1 MTDLLGRLR
10 VAQKF
15 QLIAVFALIAAGI
28 PAGLY
33 IRSTAAA
40 VDISASEVAGAGPL
54 VELLDVVVAVQEARG
69 RHALVLAGHPD
80 QQAAL
85 DGAFARAA
93 TRGEE
98 LAKHLAA
105 GGDRFAGTSAGLQ
118 ALDADLQ
125 ALKSDIASNALDASA
140 SFERFTAL
148 ISAYYSVLDVLH
160 DESAY
165 TYTPFVDVYHMQ
177 NLVAVTTPHVLE
189 LQGQMRTRAL
199 HYAVSGNSDP
209 VLAGRLHSLLTLE
222 NEAMAVNDRE
232 LAKILALRPELLE
245 EYETLEA
252 EIESQ
257 RATTRESLQAQLDG
271 APVPDDVV
279 AYFEQFT
286 AVMDK
291 QRAFAAHAA
300 EDMKATSAA
309 NLEAAR
315 SALISTSVTLL
326 ALLSVLALVLWKIS
340 GSVNRAVAHSVK
352 VAGRIAA
359 LQLDN
364 RIDVTSSDELGQ
376 LSAALVKMQTELRDR
391 IEREREIATEN
402 ARVRNALDVATSG
415 MMIADTT
422 GKIVY
427 MNPAVTRT
435 LMEGEQA
442 MRERMPDFRVS
453 KVLGSNFDAFH
464 RDPAH
469 QRALVPALK
478 ETHKARLKLG
488 NMHFELAASP
498 MFDSENQRIGTA
510 LEWMDRTADTDF
522 RHGLRNV
529 AQKAAA
535 GILTAR
541 VQVTTADER
550 YVELANIFNSLMDLT
565 STAISEVQATMAALA
580 AGDLTVRSKAEMMG
594 SFGELNSNA
603 NGTADALAQAI
614 GEVQVAVNAISSA
627 AAEIASGNMD
637 LSKRTEQAAA
647 NIEETAAAMEEMTA
661 TVKQSAEHAMQ
672 AKQLASRAAEVA
684 TAGGGTV
691 DEVVRLMRDIEDSSR
706 RMADIT
712 TTIDGIAFQTNIL
725 ALNAA
730 VEAARAGEQGRGFA
744 VVASEVRA
752 LAQRSA
758 TAAKEI
764 AQLINE
770 SVTKISEG
778 ATVAQRAGNTMHEI
792 VGSSR
797 KVADIITE
805 ITAATVEQA
814 KGLGEVNNAVTQMD
828 QATQANS
835 ALVEEMAASAQSMS
849 DQAEQLSEIASR
861 FVLPEGSG
869 R

>member
-1 MTDLLGRLR
+1 MTDLLGHLR
-10 VAQKF
+10 VARKF
-15 QLIAVFALIAAGI
+15 QLIAAFAFIAAGI

-33 IRSTAAA
+33 LRSTASA

-54 VELLDVVVAVQEARG
+54 IELLDVVVAVQEARG
-69 RHALVLAGHPD
+69 RHALVLAGYPD
-80 QQAAL
+80 QQASL
-85 DGAFARAA
+85 DAAFAKTAEHRALL
-93 TRGEE
+93 TKSLE
-98 LAKHLAA
+98 A
-105 GGDRFAGTSAGLQ
+105 GGDRFAGTRSGLESV
-118 ALDADLQ
+118 DADLQ
-125 ALKSDIASNALDASA
+125 SLQQEIASGGLDKDS
-140 SFERFTAL
+140 SFARFTAL
-148 ISAYYSVLDVLH
+148 ISSYYQVLDVLH

-165 TYTPFVDVYHMQ
+165 TYTPFVDVYHIQ
-177 NLVAVTTPHVLE
+177 NLVSVTTPHVLE

-199 HYAVSGNSDP
+199 HYAVGGNADP
-209 VLAGRLHSLLTLE
+209 LLAGRLHSLLLLE
-222 NEAMAVNDRE
+222 DEAMAVNDRE
-232 LAKILALRPELLE
+232 LAKVLALRPELNE
-245 EYETLEA
+245 AYGALEA
-252 EIESQ
+252 EIEAS
-257 RATTRESLQAQLDG
+257 RTSVREALQAQLDG
-271 APVPDDVV
+271 APVPNDVV

-286 AVMDK
+286 AVMER
-291 QRAFAAHAA
+291 QRQFAARAA
-300 EDMKATSAA
+300 DDMKAMSAA
-309 NLEAAR
+309 NLERAN
-315 SALISTSVTLL
+315 SALLSTSL
-326 ALLSVLALVLWKIS
+326 ALLGLLSLLALVLWKIA
-340 GSVNRAVAHSVK
+340 GSLNRAIAHSVK
-352 VAGRIAA
+352 VANRIAE

-364 RIDVTSSDELGQ
+364 RIEATSSDELGQ
-376 LSAALVKMQTELRDR
+376 LSTALSRMQSELRER
-391 IEREREIATEN
+391 IEREREVATEN

-415 MMIADTT
+415 MMIADNG
-422 GKIVY
+422 GKVVY
-427 MNPAVTRT
+427 LNPAVTRA
-435 LMEGEQA
+435 LAAGEQA
-442 MRERMPDFRVS
+442 MRERVPEFRAS
-453 KVLGSNFDAFH
+453 KVLGSDFDPVHA
-464 RDPAH
+464 DPLGNGV
-469 QRALVPALK
+469 RMSGLK

-488 NMHFELAASP
+488 HMHFELAASP
-498 MFDSENQRIGTA
+498 MFDAEGQRIGTA

-541 VQVTTADER
+541 VQVNANEER
-550 YVELANIFNSLMDLT
+550 YAELANIFNSLMDLT
-565 STAISEVQATMAALA
+565 STAISEVQRTMAALA
-580 AGDLTVRSKAEMMG
+580 AGDLTVRSKADMMG

-603 NGTADALAQAI
+603 NGTADALAKAI
-614 GEVQVAVNAISSA
+614 GEVQVAVSAISSA

-684 TAGGGTV
+684 TTGGGTV

-770 SVTKISEG
+770 SVAKISEG
-778 ATVAQRAGNTMHEI
+778 ATVAQRAGDTMHEI

-861 FVLPEGSG
+861 FVLSEGSG